1 MAFDFLDTLNDSAT
15 KQKFQKFNVK
25 IGIESFTVLVPFEKS
40 SIFETQL
47 TEAINSQEVKF
58 KMATLQNLVNEVNG
72 QVKVN

>member
-15 KQKFQKFNVK
+15 KQKFQKYNVK

-40 SIFETQL
+40 NIFETQL
-47 TEAINSQEVKF
+47 TEAISNQETKF
-58 KMATLQNLVNEVNG
+58 KMSTLQHLVNEVNG